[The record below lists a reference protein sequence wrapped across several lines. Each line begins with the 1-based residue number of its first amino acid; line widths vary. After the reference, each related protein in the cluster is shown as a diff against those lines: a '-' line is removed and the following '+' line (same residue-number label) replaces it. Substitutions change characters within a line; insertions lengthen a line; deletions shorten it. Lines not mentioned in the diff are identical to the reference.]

1 MQDEVSFC
9 MEIPSDGDSVDEV
22 DFSVGSVMTVPPN
35 KVNLLED
42 Q

>member
-1 MQDEVSFC
+1 MQDEVFFC

-22 DFSVGSVMTVPPN
+22 DFTVGNVMTVPPN
-35 KVNLLED
+35 KVKLLED